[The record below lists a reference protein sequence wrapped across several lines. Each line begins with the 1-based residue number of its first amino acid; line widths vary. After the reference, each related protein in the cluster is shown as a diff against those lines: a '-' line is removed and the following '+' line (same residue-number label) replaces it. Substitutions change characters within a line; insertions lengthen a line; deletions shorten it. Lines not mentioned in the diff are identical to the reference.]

1 MDKHNETQIIIT
13 IKAMSDIHDIEML
26 STQFNWVQN
35 LYELKYD

>member
-13 IKAMSDIHDIEML
+13 IKAMNDIHDIEML

-35 LYELKYD
+35 LYGLKYD